1 MSALKQ
7 AAASR
12 SRTLKSALGG
22 FAVLGVSAL
31 VLTACAPSSGS
42 TSGDSDSNSGASTD
56 LTLNLGTILPQTGT
70 LAVLGPPEFA
80 GVDLAVQDINDAK
93 AGITVKVTHKDSG
106 DTTTDLATQ
115 SVTALLSSNVSA
127 IVGAASSGVSLSVID
142 QVTGAGV
149 VQLSPAN
156 TSPAFSSY
164 DDDGYYWRTAPSDV
178 LQGQVVGQKIAADGA
193 TTVSILYGNNDYG
206 IGLNDNVK
214 KTLEAQGVQVV
225 ADVTFDEAAT
235 DFAGA
240 VTDVLAPN
248 PDAVLMISYDEIK
261 SAAEQF
267 ASRGFDFSKLY
278 GVDGN
283 YGVITEK
290 DTNVDIAGAQF
301 TNPGVQASADFQ
313 GRLQDLVKSQGNAA
327 LTVFSYGPES
337 YDGTTLIALAALA
350 GGATDGATIRD
361 NLQAVSEKGTK
372 CESFADCAKL
382 LADGTD
388 IDYEGQSGPVTF
400 DKNGDP
406 SQAYVSIY
414 KYEAGNKTAY
424 EDSVFG
430 DLTK

>member
-1 MSALKQ
+1 MSVFSKAS
-7 AAASR
+7 ASR

-22 FAVLGVSAL
+22 IAVLGISAL
-31 VLTACAPSSGS
+31 VLSACAN
-42 TSGDSDSNSGASTD
+42 SDSGKSANSGAAATD

-80 GVDLAVQDINDAK
+80 GVDLATQDINDAK
-93 AGITVKVTHKDSG
+93 AGITLKVSHKDSG
-106 DTTTDLATQ
+106 DTTTDLASQ
-115 SVTALLSSNVSA
+115 SVTALLSEGVSA

-142 QVTGAGV
+142 QITAAGV
-149 VQLSPAN
+149 VQISPAN
-156 TSPAFSSY
+156 TSPKFTSY
-164 DDDGYYWRTAPSDV
+164 DDNGYYFRTAPSDV
-178 LQGQVVGQKIAADGA
+178 LQGQVVGQKIASDGA

-267 ASRGFDFSKLY
+267 KSRGFDFSKLY

-283 YGVITEK
+283 YGVLTTK

-301 TNPGVQASADFQ
+301 TNPGVAASDAFQ
-313 GRLQDLVKSQGNAA
+313 KRLQDLVKKQGADP
-327 LTVFSYGPES
+327 LTVFSYGPEA
-337 YDGTTLIALAALA
+337 YDATTLLALAALA
-350 GGATDGATIRD
+350 GGATDGQTIRD
-361 NLQAVSEKGTK
+361 NLQAVSEGGTK
-372 CESFADCAKL
+372 CTSFADCAKL
-382 LADGTD
+382 LADGKD
-388 IDYEGQSGPVTF
+388 IDYEGQSGPVSF

-406 SQAYVSIY
+406 SQAYVSVW
-414 KYEAGNKTAY
+414 KYETGNKQTY
-424 EDSVFG
+424 EDKVFG